1 MKDLNYFRF
10 LGILFLL
17 NCIPLWVFSQSLSIH
32 GVVKDAQGETI
43 IGASVLEK
51 GQPMVQSLIS
61 METFHFR

>member
-32 GVVKDAQGETI
+32 GVVKDAQG
-43 IGASVLEK
+43 GDHYRCQCS
-51 GQPMVQSLIS
+51 
-61 METFHFR
+61 